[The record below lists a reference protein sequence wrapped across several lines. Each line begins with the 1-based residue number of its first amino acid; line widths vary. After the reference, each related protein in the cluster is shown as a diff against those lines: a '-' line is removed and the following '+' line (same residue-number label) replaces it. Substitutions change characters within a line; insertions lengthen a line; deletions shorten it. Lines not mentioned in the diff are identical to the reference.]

1 MPEEGSRR
9 TVVIRGQVVDRY
21 SPRETYEQRARG
33 ANRARRG
40 SYGRSPAK
48 PDRIAL
54 WAVLL
59 GLVLVLVA
67 ATSSHAAVTHF
78 AHLALSAH

>member
-1 MPEEGSRR
+1 MPNEVGRR

-21 SPRETYEQRARG
+21 SPSRSSTRRPRTSRAERMSS
-33 ANRARRG
+33 R
-40 SYGRSPAK
+40 

-59 GLVLVLVA
+59 GILLVLVA
-67 ATSSHAAVTHF
+67 ATSSHAAVVHF
-78 AHLALSAH
+78 